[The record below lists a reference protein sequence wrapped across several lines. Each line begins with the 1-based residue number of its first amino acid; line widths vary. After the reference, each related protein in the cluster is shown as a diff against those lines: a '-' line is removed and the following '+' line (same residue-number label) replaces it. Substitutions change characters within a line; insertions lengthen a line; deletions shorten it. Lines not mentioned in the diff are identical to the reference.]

1 MPDPIIKIKRKTA
14 SAGAPTGLTVGEP
27 AVNLFNNSFYVVNG
41 SGTAITFG
49 AEVDSN
55 TSLGSSDNKIPTQK
69 AVKTYVDNFNAGSA
83 FQVEMA
89 YNSDAS
95 SVNTGTN
102 FLVGFNTTTV
112 DTITGLN
119 YAGGSFLNSS
129 GSTMYLNVSY
139 QIGFATNSS
148 GYRAT
153 WIQTGG
159 DPQQNKFGALYTTPN
174 GATFHIHN
182 GSSVIPL
189 SNGRTFGV
197 FAAHS
202 AGVSINVGSNASD
215 VARNKIDIFKFA

>member
-55 TSLGSSDNKIPTQK
+55 ASLGSSDNKIPTQK

-83 FQVEMA
+83 FQVEMRN
-89 YNSDAS
+89 NSAAS
-95 SVNTGTN
+95 TVNAN
-102 FLVGFNTTTV
+102 INHLVGFDTSIV

-119 YAGGSFLNSS
+119 YLGGSFLNSS

-139 QIGFATNSS
+139 QVSFTTSSS

-189 SNGRTFGV
+189 SNGRTFGI
-197 FAAHS
+197 FAAHNNSTSLASGS
-202 AGVSINVGSNASD
+202 AASD